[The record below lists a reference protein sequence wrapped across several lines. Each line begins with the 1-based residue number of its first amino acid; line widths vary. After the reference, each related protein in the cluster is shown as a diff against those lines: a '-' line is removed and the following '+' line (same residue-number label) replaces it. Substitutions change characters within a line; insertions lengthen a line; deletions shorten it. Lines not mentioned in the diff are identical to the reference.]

1 MGFSPLKTGVAFL
14 PFSAGIIVAA
24 TISSKLVEQVDPR
37 WLAGVGTA
45 MAGAAL
51 FGFSR
56 LPYDDSLP
64 EPVGQRALRHATSC
78 PFIVLMALG
87 MGLTFVPLTLTAV
100 HGVGAR
106 DSGIGSGVLNTMQQ
120 VGGALGLATLS
131 HGGRALHLRQG
142 RLARQPRPR
151 RAAAQA
157 LRRPGSRWR
166 SCRR

>member
-14 PFSAGIIVAA
+14 PFSAGIVVAA
-24 TISSKLVEQVDPR
+24 TISSKLVEKVDPR

-56 LPYDDSLP
+56 LPYDDSLASLS
-64 EPVGQRALRHATSC
+64 VDAHYATDIL
-78 PFIVLMALG
+78 PFIVLMSLG

-142 RLARQPRPR
+142 GLARRPRPR
-151 RAAAQA
+151 RPPAGG
-157 LRRPGSRWR
+157 RRPASRSR
-166 SCRR
+166 RCRR